1 MRKKNKIDRR
11 KEIPTESESEKLQ
24 REIEQTIAE
33 MESGVDR
40 LRKRFKKMQDQL
52 GNLQK
57 HLNPESGEGEDG
69 SEEIVWNADA
79 SNDALMA

>member
-1 MRKKNKIDRR
+1 MRNKKNRR

-57 HLNPESGEGEDG
+57 HLNPDFESGDDQ
-69 SEEIVWNADA
+69 EEMVWNPDSA
-79 SNDALMA
+79 NDALMA